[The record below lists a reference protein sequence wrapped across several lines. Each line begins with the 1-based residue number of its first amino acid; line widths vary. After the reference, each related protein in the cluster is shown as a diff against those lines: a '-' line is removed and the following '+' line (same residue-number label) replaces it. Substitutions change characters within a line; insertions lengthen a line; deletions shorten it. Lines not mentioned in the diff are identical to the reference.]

1 MSVFPAE
8 LPASLDDPEVIRE
21 HDWQAFRQLTYMEN
35 HWDRP
40 GWNPGRRSYHW
51 MLTFDGADEV
61 QQLVKRCQAQLP
73 ATKLDPVPLDALHL
87 TIGRI
92 GFTDEVTETSVRVIA
107 EEATRHLDLK
117 PFVLSVGPLAGSSG
131 AARFSV
137 APWSP
142 LHELHQQL
150 ISAAGAALARN
161 PAPVGTA
168 ARTGEGTP
176 VQPYGQHGQHGQ
188 GNQHGQGRP
197 NGQQPYGA
205 PPPGYGQ
212 QSPQGQPQQQGP
224 HPGYAQGGQKGL
236 GTPPQGFAPGYGQ
249 PQGQGPYQQVP
260 MAQQQPPHGYGPPQG
275 DPMRMRP
282 QAPAGSSPFTQ
293 PESGSKKWMIWVG
306 VAALVVAGVVLTLVL
321 LLGGDDEQ
329 GSGDAPVPEPDATA
343 PPIPVGPGDSSP
355 SQGNAPAERGSP
367 PPTSIPVVPG
377 N

>member
-150 ISAAGAALARN
+150 TVATRTVLGEHCSMETSKFRPHLSIAYANDRLPVSDLLPMYDELRTLPRTVVTVSSVDLVELRREG
-161 PAPVGTA
+161 PAY
-168 ARTGEGTP
+168 R
-176 VQPYGQHGQHGQ
+176 Y
-188 GNQHGQGRP
+188 
-197 NGQQPYGA
+197 
-205 PPPGYGQ
+205 
-212 QSPQGQPQQQGP
+212 
-224 HPGYAQGGQKGL
+224 
-236 GTPPQGFAPGYGQ
+236 
-249 PQGQGPYQQVP
+249 
-260 MAQQQPPHGYGPPQG
+260 
-275 DPMRMRP
+275 
-282 QAPAGSSPFTQ
+282 
-293 PESGSKKWMIWVG
+293 
-306 VAALVVAGVVLTLVL
+306 
-321 LLGGDDEQ
+321 DEVHQ
-329 GSGDAPVPEPDATA
+329 LML
-343 PPIPVGPGDSSP
+343 
-355 SQGNAPAERGSP
+355 NA
-367 PPTSIPVVPG
+367 
-377 N
+377 